1 MEWYV
6 GMVGSI
12 AALLTMTGFVP
23 QVIRMLR
30 TKSVEDIS
38 IVALL
43 QTWVGVVCWAV
54 YAFWMADSILLY
66 ANLFST
72 TVFSIALVAYS
83 KYKVKDWS

>member
-1 MEWYV
+1 MEFYV
-6 GMVGSI
+6 GMIGSI

-38 IVALL
+38 LVALL
-43 QTWVGVVCWAV
+43 QTWVGVVCWAM
-54 YAFWMADSILLY
+54 YAFWMKDPILLY

-72 TVFSIALVAYS
+72 TVFSIALVTYF
-83 KYKVKDWS
+83 KYKVRN